1 MTRRGIIYQENKIPQ
16 VKYNSA
22 PMIKTSEIKLNRAAS
37 REKSVFKH
45 IEDQDAQ
52 SDQGIRFLLAKL
64 FDRIYHHLA

>member
-37 REKSVFKH
+37 REKSVFKY

-52 SDQGIRFLLAKL
+52 SDQGIRFLLA
-64 FDRIYHHLA
+64 